1 MFVVSTLFHGIVTR
15 NEFELAASWRY
26 VYDMRKSNFPDFQ
39 RIFLYFP
46 DFSQNLK
53 FPWPSTKFPDLE
65 FAWPVATMTF
75 GSSNLPRLWYILSCL
90 WDGTYK
96 YVCPLWG
103 IDLITTI
110 PVLGVTLLF
119 SEHTAGC
126 CIQWLLG
133 VAVLLYTMHLVVG
146 HGTNHELSQT
156 PFWLSLVQ
164 IYGFVAL
171 MTCTLKLNYV
181 FETYSYLVHRIWPF
195 LQSPWGHL
203 LGECQGQVL
212 GHKPRWFVH
221 ISRRCNSS
229 QTECC
234 LSLSRSES
242 MPAGQ
247 HTLQNSENKTTQ
259 Y

>member
-1 MFVVSTLFHGIVTR
+1 MYGIHVFNSMCLWYQHCFTGSLR
-15 NEFELAASWRY
+15 VMNSSSWRY
-26 VYDMRKSNFPDFQ
+26 ASDMRKSNFPDFQ

-65 FAWPVATMTF
+65 FPWPVATMTF

-96 YVCPLWG
+96 YVCPPWG

-110 PVLGVTLLF
+110 AVLGVA
-119 SEHTAGC
+119 AGC
-126 CIQWLLG
+126 RILWLLG

-171 MTCTLKLNYV
+171 MTTWEHVLWNL
-181 FETYSYLVHRIWPF
+181 IMF
-195 LQSPWGHL
+195 L
-203 LGECQGQVL
+203 
-212 GHKPRWFVH
+212 RTIH
-221 ISRRCNSS
+221 I
-229 QTECC
+229 
-234 LSLSRSES
+234 
-242 MPAGQ
+242 
-247 HTLQNSENKTTQ
+247 
-259 Y
+259 